1 MADETCTKC
10 GRKIGTDEQAY
21 LFESKV
27 FCEECNPISDSD
39 TSNRAIWIMW
49 IVVAAGLA
57 GFIGFFCGS
66 LLTRPDREKV
76 KAQIDKVVAEADER
90 VAVIKKYL
98 VVSTNALKEANEAI
112 RKGTDA
118 IEKGNLENESLREK
132 IYTLGNRLRWLYQ
145 EKPKFNTVTLYRA
158 TVPFAVYALVYERD
172 IAGLDQSVSVPYGP
186 TEYVEK
192 NARLRIK
199 DTKYCVRTGSWWI
212 HVEGS
217 VYANSQSD
225 YFEGWINYNVFMDAP
240 LIEIK

>member
-1 MADETCTKC
+1 MDDDTCT
-10 GRKIGTDEQAY
+10 
-21 LFESKV
+21 
-27 FCEECNPISDSD
+27 ECNSTTDFDAS
-39 TSNRAIWIMW
+39 SRAIWIMW

-76 KAQIDKVVAEADER
+76 KAQIDKVIAEADKR
-90 VAVIKKYL
+90 VTEANKRVIK
-98 VVSTNALKEANEAI
+98 STNALKKGNNAL
-112 RKGTDA
+112 RKGNNALAKTNSKND
-118 IEKGNLENESLREK
+118 SLRVE
-132 IYTLGNRLRWLYQ
+132 INVLGNRLRWLYQ

-172 IAGLDQSVSVPYGP
+172 IAGLDQSVSEPYGP